1 MPRMKSKCFS
11 GPKNNSTK
19 EKNVESNGVTG
30 LTYRNL
36 TEHKEPWYLQTSA
49 MVTSA
54 PYLLPHLDIR
64 DDEMTFHRKYEPS
77 LKTMI
82 PVRLKAKSA
91 VNPMDNAGLFSFA
104 TYSWLSSLMIKG
116 YRHNINVDT
125 LPPLSYHDSSEPNA
139 KRFRLLWEA
148 ELARVGP
155 EKASLVRVVLKFQ
168 RTRILV
174 DVIANF
180 ICIFLA
186 ALGPTVIIHK
196 ILQHSESVSKDS
208 IRGIGL
214 CIALFLAELSK
225 VIFWALAWAINYRT
239 AIRLKVAVSTV
250 AFEYLLAF
258 KSLTHISVGEVINV
272 LSNDGYRMFEAAL
285 FCPLPITVPALMI
298 VCTIYSCLILG
309 PTALTG
315 TFVYIIFIPLQMFM
329 AKLTSVFRRAAI
341 SVTDTRVQTM
351 NEILTCIKLIKMY
364 AWEKS
369 FAKAIKGIRNVER
382 KILEKAG
389 YVQSVNS
396 ALTPIVST
404 LATVMTFVLHTL
416 LKQELTASVA
426 FSVIAMFNVMK
437 FSVAI
442 LPFSVKAAA
451 EAKVSLTRLKK
462 ILLTEILP
470 VYVKQLKNSENAV
483 VMENATLSW
492 ECLNEHSRK
501 NNNENSMNGKS
512 AYKYQP
518 KPEPVLPHSETSIR
532 ETGKEGSEAIALYN
546 LSFTVKKGKVL
557 GICGNV
563 GSGKSSVIS
572 AILGQMYLYDGTVGV
587 DGTLAYVSQ
596 QAWIFHGN
604 VRQNILFGEEYN
616 EERYNYAIN
625 VCSLKSDM
633 ETLPYGDL
641 TEIGERGL
649 NLSGGQKQRIS
660 LARAVYAN
668 RDIYLLDDPLS
679 AVDAHV
685 GKYIFEK
692 CIKEALKG
700 KTVVLVTHQLQYLEF
715 CDEVILLED
724 GEIYERGT
732 HKDLMKEKGR
742 YAQLIQNLYME
753 QAKDPEIILTGSMK
767 EPTSKTQDT
776 SDSSGSSYG
785 GVENPAFV
793 MSDEK
798 IIIKEPERDPQRE
811 NNTAPVNQLVRKEE
825 KQEGSVTWKTYHA
838 YIKASGGFIMS
849 SFVVLLFIL
858 MIGCSTFSNWWLSF
872 WLEQGSGTNCS
883 LLSNETEYPICDM
896 GSISDNPRL
905 HFYQLVYGMSMVTMI
920 VLSIIKGF
928 VFTKTTL
935 KASSML
941 HDDVFYKI
949 LLSPMSFFDTTP
961 TGRLMNRFSK
971 DIDELDVRLPFH
983 AENFLQ
989 QFFMVISVL
998 IIIAIVFPFLL
1009 IAVVVLA
1016 TIFVILFQIFQRAIR
1031 ELKRMENISRSPW
1044 FSHITSSVQ
1053 GLSVIH
1059 AYNKKEDY
1067 INQFKMLNDEN
1078 CGHFLLF
1085 NYALRWFAVRT
1096 DILMTLVT
1104 FIVALFV
1111 ALSPSFISTA
1121 AKGLALS
1128 YIIQLSGLLQVCV
1141 RTGTE
1146 TEAKFTSVEQIQ
1158 EYISTCVPEASQCAD
1173 IVNSPKGWP
1182 HRGDITFKDYQM
1194 KYRNNSPVVLNGLN
1208 MSIHGG
1214 ETIGIV
1220 GRTGSGKSSLG
1231 VALFR
1236 LVEPTAGTILIDD
1249 VDICTISLE
1258 DLRTKLSIIPQDP
1271 VLFVGTVRYNLD
1283 PFGNYTDEQIWK
1295 ALERTF
1301 MKDTILKLPGKLQA
1315 EVVENGE
1322 NFSVGERQLLCM
1334 ARALLRN
1341 SKIILLDEATAS
1353 IDSETDA
1360 LIQCTIREAFKNC
1373 TVLTIAHRI
1382 NTVLECDHILVM
1394 DNGKV
1399 IEFGKPED
1407 LVQKPDSAFGSL
1419 LAAANKVAL

>member
-1 MPRMKSKCFS
+1 MPSKKSKCFS
-11 GPKNNSTK
+11 GPKNNSDK
-19 EKNVESNGVTG
+19 KKNVEGNGVIG

-36 TEHKEPWYLQTSA
+36 TEHKEPWYLQTST

-64 DDEMTFHRKYEPS
+64 DDERTFHHKYEPS

-82 PVRLKAKSA
+82 PVRPKAKSA

-116 YRHNINVDT
+116 YRHNINMDT

-155 EKASLVRVVLKFQ
+155 EKASLGRVVLKFQ

-180 ICIFLA
+180 ICIILA

-196 ILQHSESVSKDS
+196 ILQHSESVSKD
-208 IRGIGL
+208 IIQGIGL

-258 KSLTHISVGEVINV
+258 KSLTHISVGEM
-272 LSNDGYRMFEAAL
+272 L
-285 FCPLPITVPALMI
+285 
-298 VCTIYSCLILG
+298 
-309 PTALTG
+309 
-315 TFVYIIFIPLQMFM
+315 M
-329 AKLTSVFRRAAI
+329 AKLTSIFRRAAM
-341 SVTDTRVQTM
+341 SVTDTRVRTM

-437 FSVAI
+437 FSIAI

-462 ILLTEILP
+462 ILLTEIPP

-492 ECLNEHSRK
+492 ECMNKHSRK
-501 NNNENSMNGKS
+501 NNNENMNGKS
-512 AYKYQP
+512 AFQYQP

-532 ETGKEGSEAIALYN
+532 EAGEEDSATIALYN

-572 AILGQMYLYDGTVGV
+572 AILGQMYLYNGTVGV

-596 QAWIFHGN
+596 QAWIFHEN

-633 ETLPYGDL
+633 ESLPYGDL

-692 CIKEALKG
+692 CIREALKG

-732 HKDLMKEKGR
+732 HKDLKKEKGR

-753 QAKDPEIILTGSMK
+753 QAKDPEIILTGTMT
-767 EPTSKTQDT
+767 EPTSETQDK
-776 SDSSGSSYG
+776 SDSSERSYG

-793 MSDEK
+793 MSDEES
-798 IIIKEPERDPQRE
+798 IIKEPERDPQRG

-838 YIKASGGFIMS
+838 YIKASGGFILS

-858 MIGCSTFSNWWLSF
+858 MIGCSAFSNWWLSF

-935 KASSML
+935 KASSVL
-941 HDDVFYKI
+941 HDNVFYKI

-971 DIDELDVRLPFH
+971 DVDELDVRLPFH

-989 QFFMVISVL
+989 QFFMVISIL

-1059 AYNKKEDY
+1059 AYNKKEEY

-1078 CGHFLLF
+1078 CSHFLLF

-1111 ALSPSFISTA
+1111 ALSPPFISTA

-1146 TEAKFTSVEQIQ
+1146 IEAKFTSVEQIQ
-1158 EYISTCVPEASQCAD
+1158 EYILKCVPEASQCAD
-1173 IVNSPKGWP
+1173 IVNSPNGWP
-1182 HRGDITFKDYQM
+1182 DRGDITFKDYQM
-1194 KYRNNSPVVLNGLN
+1194 KYRNNTPMVLNGLN

-1258 DLRTKLSIIPQDP
+1258 NLRTKLSVIPQDP

-1283 PFGNYTDEQIWK
+1283 PFGNYTDDWIWK

-1301 MKDTILKLPGKLQA
+1301 MKETILKLPGKLQA

-1322 NFSVGERQLLCM
+1322 NFSLGERQLLCM

-1360 LIQCTIREAFKNC
+1360 LIQCTVREAFKDC

-1407 LVQKPDSAFGSL
+1407 LVQKPHSAFGSL